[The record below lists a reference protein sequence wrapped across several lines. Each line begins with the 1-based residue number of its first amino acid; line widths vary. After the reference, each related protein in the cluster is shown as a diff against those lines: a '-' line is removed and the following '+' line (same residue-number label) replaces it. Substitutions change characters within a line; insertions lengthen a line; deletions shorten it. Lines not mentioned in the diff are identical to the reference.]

1 VGFGTPFR
9 EAFREYKIQSGA
21 IDAVLKDENHN
32 ESESMDDCH
41 KKAVQKIDE
50 CVEAIPKG
58 DDDDAVPKVK
68 CNEEDI
74 LTEDV
79 PKEYVTKEGGKYAPF
94 LPSDIHDEAVSKG
107 ECHTC

>member
-1 VGFGTPFR
+1 MSTIISLMSLNPW
-9 EAFREYKIQSGA
+9 
-21 IDAVLKDENHN
+21 
-32 ESESMDDCH
+32 MTCH
-41 KKAVQKIDE
+41 KKAVRKIDE

-79 PKEYVTKEGGKYAPF
+79 NM
-94 LPSDIHDEAVSKG
+94 
-107 ECHTC
+107 

>member
-1 VGFGTPFR
+1 MSLNPWMT
-9 EAFREYKIQSGA
+9 
-21 IDAVLKDENHN
+21 
-32 ESESMDDCH
+32 CH